1 MHQKVCRVGLCPR
14 SLAALAAL
22 LLQLGCVARARAA
35 SPRFDSFI
43 PGSGIAVLS
52 VLCTLHARCGTRAA
66 CTCFSAA
73 PHAHQA
79 ASAFA
84 GPPAA
89 PTARHGPPNSVITV
103 CYRSQ
108 PSVLEMYVVKR
119 SGKKEPVHF
128 DKITARIAK
137 LCTDAAVWVRK
148 RVCNSHRRACAR
160 A

>member
-1 MHQKVCRVGLCPR
+1 M
-14 SLAALAAL
+14 
-22 LLQLGCVARARAA
+22 
-35 SPRFDSFI
+35 
-43 PGSGIAVLS
+43 LS

-66 CTCFSAA
+66 CTCFSAT

-84 GPPAA
+84 GPPVA

-137 LCTDAAVWVRK
+137 SALMNVQPCVAQTSLTFTPPRLCAGVAQRTAA
-148 RVCNSHRRACAR
+148 
-160 A
+160 